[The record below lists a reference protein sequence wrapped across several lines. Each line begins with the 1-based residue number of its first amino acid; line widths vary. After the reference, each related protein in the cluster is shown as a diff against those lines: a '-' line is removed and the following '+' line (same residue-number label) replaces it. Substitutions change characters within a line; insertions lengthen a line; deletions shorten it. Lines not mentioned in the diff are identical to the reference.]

1 MICNKKAQN
10 NNEIEKMLSNQISN
24 KKGKTLTL
32 EEDQFIR
39 PPSPPPKQRTFVKNV
54 NVMSITEFNNI
65 SYTLNYLMINVNI
78 TLTVYRPV
86 LWLRDDPVLRDSNKM
101 NSAFLL
107 E

>member
-39 PPSPPPKQRTFVKNV
+39 LPSPPPKQRTFVKNV

-65 SYTLNYLMINVNI
+65 SYTFKLFNDKRKYYTDSVPTC
-78 TLTVYRPV
+78 TLA
-86 LWLRDDPVLRDSNKM
+86 KG
-101 NSAFLL
+101 
-107 E
+107 

>member
-1 MICNKKAQN
+1 
-10 NNEIEKMLSNQISN
+10 MLSSQISN
-24 KKGKTLTL
+24 KKGKTLTPAL
-32 EEDQFIR
+32 R
-39 PPSPPPKQRTFVKNV
+39 GRLVHSSPSPPPKQRTFVKNV

-86 LWLRDDPVLRDSNKM
+86 LWPRDDPVLRDSNKM